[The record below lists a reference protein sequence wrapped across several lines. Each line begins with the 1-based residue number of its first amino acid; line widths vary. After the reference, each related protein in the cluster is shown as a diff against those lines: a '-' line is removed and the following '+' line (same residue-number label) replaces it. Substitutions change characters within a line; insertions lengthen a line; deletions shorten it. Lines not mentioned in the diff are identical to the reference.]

1 MSKHSFH
8 PLLLTDQLTLT
19 TESICTLDRNDLLP
33 PQVYI
38 KPEAEDD
45 HVYSHEDGQLF
56 HMDGISDRDEVDG
69 EEREEAVKSPPKGS
83 GIRLGSEVCFKS
95 VNITY

>member
-1 MSKHSFH
+1 MAQHWDSF
-8 PLLLTDQLTLT
+8 L
-19 TESICTLDRNDLLP
+19 SYC
-33 PQVYI
+33 I

-45 HVYSHEDGQLF
+45 RVYLNEDGQLF
-56 HMDGISDRDEVDG
+56 LMDGISNRDEVDG
-69 EEREEAVKSPPKGS
+69 EECEEAIKSPPKGS